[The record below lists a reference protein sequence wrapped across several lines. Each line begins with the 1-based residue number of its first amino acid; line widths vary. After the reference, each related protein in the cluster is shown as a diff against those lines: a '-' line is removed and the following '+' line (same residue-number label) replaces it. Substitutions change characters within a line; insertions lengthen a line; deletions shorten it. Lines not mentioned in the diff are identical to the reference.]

1 VLSKWK
7 KLYPD
12 DEFTYSIE
20 FLKEDIKTKYA
31 EYIELDPATGIIV
44 INTAKGIVLPAET
57 KLEMV
62 EFVGVAKSSRTTIK
76 STTLFY
82 FHSNSWNDQ
91 EAYDSLEADVTL
103 ALTDVNSISFFA
115 TWYRALK

>member
-1 VLSKWK
+1 M
-7 KLYPD
+7 
-12 DEFTYSIE
+12 SI
-20 FLKEDIKTKYA
+20 KEDIKEKYS
-31 EYIELDPATGIIV
+31 EYVVLDPVTGIIEIKTATGIL
-44 INTAKGIVLPAET
+44 LPADT
-57 KLEMV
+57 ALEMV
-62 EFVGVAKSSRTTIK
+62 EFVGIAKSKRTTIK

-115 TWYRALK
+115 NWGASLK